1 MLWCKHITVSKLGL
15 ICQSN
20 QLKIAISVNLA
31 ASVIAN
37 YLLIRNFIQELEE
50 FPQMNSHSNFF
61 FFSLTQYFP
70 LLFSGVCW
78 ASELSFLMEPSDVI
92 AVRDQPLM
100 LDCRVQGEEPLMV
113 TWRKNGVPLST
124 SPRFQVLANGTLFIQ
139 SFQKRREGSEG
150 DVGEYDCAAQN
161 RYGLLVS
168 RKAKVLLACKCSI
181 YNNNVGHTLC
191 MIHKAWTV

>member
-1 MLWCKHITVSKLGL
+1 
-15 ICQSN
+15 
-20 QLKIAISVNLA
+20 
-31 ASVIAN
+31 
-37 YLLIRNFIQELEE
+37 
-50 FPQMNSHSNFF
+50 
-61 FFSLTQYFP
+61 
-70 LLFSGVCW
+70 
-78 ASELSFLMEPSDVI
+78 MEPSDVI

-181 YNNNVGHTLC
+181 YNNNVGHTQY
-191 MIHKAWTV
+191 V